1 MSLRYDQLEHVRP
14 YHSAARISTNGTS
27 YKIAEADTATIA
39 DPELITML
47 RNIIICN
54 TEFFDVVCTFF
65 IVGGNST
72 TAFLKVVVLKDST
85 TIALQTNAP
94 IILRGNDELKM
105 KSERYDGAASSS
117 TAQKVHVNVMGMEM
131 QGGND

>member
-39 DPELITML
+39 DSELVTMV
-47 RNIIICN
+47 RSIVICN
-54 TEFFDVVCTFF
+54 TEFFDIVCTFNF
-65 IVGGNST
+65 IGLNST
-72 TAFLKVVVLKDST
+72 ADFLKVVVLRDST

-94 IILRGNDELKM
+94 IILKGNDELTM
-105 KSERYDGAASSS
+105 KSERYDGAASSATS
-117 TAQKVHVNVMGMEM
+117 QKVHVNVMGMEM
-131 QGGND
+131 QGGN